1 MQAVPPLPFKPFR
14 LPRPLGGTPTVT
26 QREERPL
33 SLRATLKGEGRAGE
47 QDAAAQVVPAGPP
60 RAVRPFLKP
69 RAHAL
74 PFRGSVHF
82 LWTPRAAGAA
92 AEHRPP
98 PGACLSVSTDVR
110 MHRLPP
116 NRPRYRGGSAEAT
129 MISRS
134 VTTT

>member
-1 MQAVPPLPFKPFR
+1 MPPLPFKPFP

-47 QDAAAQVVPAGPP
+47 QDLAAQVVSAGPP

-74 PFRGSVHF
+74 PFQGSVHF
-82 LWTPRAAGAA
+82 LWTPRVG
-92 AEHRPP
+92 
-98 PGACLSVSTDVR
+98 
-110 MHRLPP
+110 
-116 NRPRYRGGSAEAT
+116 
-129 MISRS
+129 RS
-134 VTTT
+134 SS